1 MSGHPYFELDDE
13 AGSPT
18 LRLAGTWTVE
28 HLGEIDEAL
37 AAFDP
42 GIPERLIVDCGDIDR
57 LDLSGAWLIVR
68 FTGRLESAGIRTE
81 LRGLSD
87 EQLRFVD
94 ELAAVETGPPE
105 TEASA
110 GARIVEKLESLG
122 RGAIDESLS
131 LSDFM
136 GRTFVAFASVVARP
150 RQFRPAPLV
159 YHLEQAGLRAVPIV
173 SLIGFLIAIVL
184 AYQGASQLKMF
195 GAEIYTV
202 DLVAI
207 SVLREMGVV
216 LTAIMVAGRSG
227 SAFAAEIG
235 VMKLNE
241 EIDAMRVLGIDPLKT
256 LVVPRLL
263 ALVIALPLLT
273 FIADVVSLSGAA
285 LLSSLF
291 LDIPLPLFLSRLRDS
306 VELSTFLVGIVKAPV
321 FGFIIAMI
329 ACRRGLQVQGSA
341 DELGRLTTTAV
352 VECIFLVIL
361 ADAAF
366 SVLFSELGI

>member
-1 MSGHPYFELDDE
+1 MSGRQYFRIDP
-13 AGSPT
+13 AARRPT
-18 LRLAGTWTVE
+18 LRLAGPWTVE
-28 HLGEIDEAL
+28 YLGEIDGAL

-42 GIPERLIVDCGDIDR
+42 GSPEALLIDCGDIDR
-57 LDLSGAWLIVR
+57 LDLSGAWLLVR
-68 FTGRLESAGIRTE
+68 FTRRLEAAGTGTE
-81 LRGLSD
+81 LTGLSD
-87 EQLRFVD
+87 EQLRFID
-94 ELAAVETGPPE
+94 ELAAVETQPPE
-105 TEASA
+105 AEPGA
-110 GARIVEKLESLG
+110 GARIAERLEDLGRSAINESL
-122 RGAIDESLS
+122 ALA
-131 LSDFM
+131 DFM
-136 GRTFVAFASVVARP
+136 GRTFVAFASVVANP
-150 RQFRPAPLV
+150 RRFRPAPLF
-159 YHLEQAGLRAVPIV
+159 YHLEQAGLKAVPIV

-184 AYQGASQLKMF
+184 AYQGANQLKMF

-273 FIADVVSLSGAA
+273 FIADIVSLGGGA

-291 LDIPLPLFLSRLRDS
+291 LDIPLPLFLSRLKDS
-306 VELSTFLVGIVKAPV
+306 VDLSTFLVGIVKAPV
-321 FGFIIAMI
+321 FGFIIAMVG
-329 ACRRGLQVQGSA
+329 CRRGLQVSGSA

>member
-1 MSGHPYFELDDE
+1 MSGRRYFRIENAAE
-13 AGSPT
+13 PPT
-18 LRLAGTWTVE
+18 LCLAGPWTVE
-28 HLGEIDEAL
+28 YLGEIDRAL

-42 GIPERLIVDCGDIDR
+42 GAPERLLIDCGDLER
-57 LDLSGAWLIVR
+57 LDLSGAWLLVR
-68 FTGRLESAGIRTE
+68 FTRRLEAAGTE
-81 LRGLSD
+81 AELTGLSD
-87 EQLRFVD
+87 EQLRFID
-94 ELAAVETGPPE
+94 ELAAVEKQAPE
-105 TEASA
+105 TAAGA
-110 GARIVEKLESLG
+110 GARIAERLERLG
-122 RGAIDESLS
+122 RNAIDESLA
-131 LSDFM
+131 LADFM
-136 GRTFVAFASVVARP
+136 GRTFVAFASVVANP
-150 RQFRPAPLV
+150 GQFRTAPLV

-184 AYQGASQLKMF
+184 AYQGANQLKMF

-273 FIADVVSLSGAA
+273 FIADIVSLGGAA

-291 LDIPLPLFLSRLRDS
+291 LDIPLPLFLSRLKDS

-321 FGFIIAMI
+321 FGFIIAMVG
-329 ACRRGLQVQGSA
+329 CRRGLQVAGSA